1 MPDHWG
7 FVSAAYGIAVLV
19 LFGYWRHL
27 IRREAELH
35 KWKARQ
41 EGRRA

>member
-7 FVSAAYGIAVLV
+7 FVFAAYGIAAIV

-27 IRREAELH
+27 IRKGAELAAV
-35 KWKARQ
+35 KARRQ
-41 EGRRA
+41 AKKS